1 MAKATT
7 AKFEELILEFE
18 TDTPGSYAPICGL
31 IDVTINRTSNVDT
44 TEVPDCDDESLPLSL
59 EKQVRSQEVTISATG
74 VWALQ
79 SNKRM
84 LEWWYSGA
92 TKNIRVR
99 NAKAENDGS
108 QGEPYAESGP
118 ALLASLNNSR
128 TKGQAVMAEIEIQFD
143 GLPTVTD
150 VSA

>member
-44 TEVPDCDDESLPLSL
+44 AEVPDCDDESLPLAL
-59 EKQVRSQEVTISATG
+59 ERQVRSQEVTISATG

-79 SNKRM
+79 SNKTM

-118 ALLASLNNSR
+118 ALLASLSNSR
-128 TKGQAVMAEIEIQFD
+128 TKGSKVTAEIEIQFD

-150 VSA
+150 VST

>member
-44 TEVPDCDDESLPLSL
+44 AEVPDCDDESLPLSL

-79 SNKRM
+79 SNKTM